1 MANEILLVNPRR
13 RRGRRTAAQKRA
25 TRKMIAANRRR
36 GGGTRKKRARRR
48 NPIGPYAPRKR
59 RASGLGYYV
68 SNPRRRRRRSV
79 ARRARRRNPARRG
92 FNIQAM
98 VNQLVIPAATAGGGA
113 VLLDV
118 LWGFVPVPEGIKT
131 GPMRH
136 VAKGLGAI
144 VLGQLVGMV
153 GTKRM
158 GDTMAL
164 GALTVTFHA
173 AFREMTAQF
182 MPQIPLGY
190 YSAGPTAGFDPQLGY
205 YVSSPRLATS
215 RGESIPSPNSELG
228 YYVQE
233 GAGAQY

>member
-1 MANEILLVNPRR
+1 MAEILLVNPRR

-25 TRKMIAANRRR
+25 TRKMIAANRGRKRR
-36 GGGTRKKRARRR
+36 RPRRR
-48 NPIGPYAPRKR
+48 NPIGPYAKR
-59 RASGLGYYV
+59 TTRRRRPSGLGYYV
-68 SNPRRRRRRSV
+68 SNPRRRRRPV
-79 ARRARRRNPARRG
+79 RARSRRRYRRNPTMRG
-92 FNIQAM
+92 MI
-98 VNQLVIPAATAGGGA
+98 NQLVIPAAQAGGGA
-113 VLLDV
+113 LLLDV
-118 LWGFVPVPEGIKT
+118 LWGFVPIPAEIKT

-144 VLGQLVGMV
+144 VLGNLVGMM
-153 GTKRM
+153 GGKRM

-182 MPQIPLGY
+182 MPQINLGY
-190 YSAGPTAGFDPQLGY
+190 YSPGATAGFDSQLGY
-205 YVSSPRLATS
+205 YVASPRLSTQ
-215 RGESIPSPNSELG
+215 RGESVPSPNSELG